1 MKTNRLSKIEG
12 TKIRWQYFTV
22 PILVLLSCAVW
33 VSYSLLVFQFT
44 FGEFQLSEWLSGLL
58 ISFEGCLVCSFPFV
72 FLSVL
77 NRRIFGKIIC
87 VLNDDGIHYKDGIIK
102 WNEIVKM
109 EYEIKIPRRR
119 KLFNPKYRKYRCH
132 AIIYTR
138 KRKIVLMHAPLFLL
152 SKSRKYYPDINAKVS
167 KGSKRR
173 IVLLIVMCFVALPLL
188 ILFANISLL
197 V

>member
-12 TKIRWQYFTV
+12 TKIRWKYFTV
-22 PILVLLSCAVW
+22 TILVLLSCAVW
-33 VSYSLLVFQFT
+33 VSYSLLVLQFT

-58 ISFEGCLVCSFPFV
+58 ISFEVFLVCSIPFV

-87 VLNDDGIHYKDGIIK
+87 VLNDDGIHYKDGIIR

-109 EYEIKIPRRR
+109 EYEIKIPGRRN
-119 KLFNPKYRKYRCH
+119 LFNPKYRCL
-132 AIIYTR
+132 AIIHTR
-138 KRKIVLMHAPLFLL
+138 KRKILLMHAPLFLL

-188 ILFANISLL
+188 ILFANLSLL